1 MKSYTL
7 EELRNDLD
15 RILRDAVVADEAA
28 MVQIGNNLNAVI
40 ISEAEWNIM
49 REGFAMLIGGQLIG
63 GKKK

>member
-1 MKSYTL
+1 MKNYTL

-28 MVQIGNNLNAVI
+28 KIQIGNNLNAVI

-49 REGFAMLIGGQLIG
+49 RESFAMLIGGKLIG
-63 GKKK
+63 GNKK